1 MSLIITKYIKE
12 SKGLNLL
19 KKAFFTNSSGI
30 LFSRIFG
37 FLRDLLTANLL
48 GAGILSD
55 IFFAAFKFPNLFRR
69 IFAEGAFSQSFLPSL
84 IFSKRK
90 SALIVSVFLIF
101 FFVILL
107 LSLLVWQFS
116 GFFTK
121 MLAYG
126 FDDEK
131 ITLAKPI
138 VVINFWYLEL
148 VFITT
153 FLSTLL
159 QYKNIFWVSAYN
171 TALLNI
177 FMILSLF
184 IAKNTEGIAIVY
196 LLSYVVLCGGIA
208 QILIHFYP
216 LYQERFFKIF
226 LVGLKD
232 LYAIFTHQAKQHVI
246 NFYQTSIKSFFK
258 QFFPALLGS
267 STAQIAAFIDTI
279 LASFLVSGSIS
290 YLYYAN
296 RIFQLP
302 LAIFAIAISTALF
315 PTIAKAIKNSQ
326 HQQASHLM
334 KQSFWFLFILLSL
347 CVCGGIVL
355 KDEIIALLFEHG
367 SFHRQDTLVTAN
379 VFALYLLGLLPFGLA
394 KIFSLW
400 LYAHKRQ
407 GRAAMISAIS
417 LGIALLF
424 SLLFMQFFAVYGLA
438 LASSIG
444 GLVLFFLTI
453 QSFGF
458 KKFFCILHHKK
469 AFLILFVLLGMEF
482 FLLKVFLS
490 YFHLKISS

>member
-1 MSLIITKYIKE
+1 MF
-12 SKGLNLL
+12 
-19 KKAFFTNSSGI
+19 KAFFTNSSGI

-37 FLRDLLTANLL
+37 FFRDLYMANTL
-48 GAGILSD
+48 GAGVLSD

-69 IFAEGAFSQSFLPSL
+69 VFGEGAFSQSFLPSL
-84 IFSKRK
+84 ISSRRK
-90 SALIVSVFLIF
+90 GVFIASTFLIF
-101 FFVILL
+101 TGIIFILT
-107 LSLLVWQFS
+107 LLVWYFS

-131 ITLAKPI
+131 IKLTQPI

-153 FLSTLL
+153 FFSSLL

-184 IAKNTEGIAIVY
+184 VARETEGMQIVY
-196 LLSYVVLCGGIA
+196 LLSYGVLCGGIA

-216 LYQERFFKIF
+216 LYQKNYLRLFFIGF
-226 LVGLKD
+226 KD
-232 LYAIFTHQAKQHVI
+232 LYKIFTKKAKMQI
-246 NFYQTSIKSFFK
+246 KNAYQKSIKDFFK
-258 QFFPALLGS
+258 QFFPAMLGS
-267 STAQIAAFIDTI
+267 STAQIAAFLDTI
-279 LASFLVSGSIS
+279 LASFLATGSIS

-315 PTIAKAIKNSQ
+315 PTIAKAIKNSKE
-326 HQQASHLM
+326 HEA
-334 KQSFWFLFILLSL
+334 KQLLKKAFWFLFIALSI
-347 CVCGGIVL
+347 CVCGGIIL
-355 KDEIIALLFEHG
+355 KNEIIFIIFEHG
-367 SFHRQDTLVTAN
+367 NFMREDTLITAN

-400 LYAHKRQ
+400 LYAHKKQ
-407 GRAAMISAIS
+407 GKAAMISAIS
-417 LGIALLF
+417 LGIGTLA
-424 SLLFMQFFAVYGLA
+424 SLILMQFFAVYGLA

-444 GLVLFFLTI
+444 GFVLFALTI
-453 QSFGF
+453 RQFDFSIF
-458 KKFFCILHHKK
+458 KEILFYKK
-469 AFLILFVLLGMEF
+469 AWLILFLLLIFEILILKI
-482 FLLKVFLS
+482 FLLFI
-490 YFHLKISS
+490 KI

>member
-1 MSLIITKYIKE
+1 MF
-12 SKGLNLL
+12 
-19 KKAFFTNSSGI
+19 KAFFTNSSGI

-37 FLRDLLTANLL
+37 FFRDLYMANIL

-69 IFAEGAFSQSFLPSL
+69 VFGEGAFSQSFLPSL
-84 IFSKRK
+84 ISTRRK
-90 SALIVSVFLIF
+90 GVFIAGTFLIF
-101 FFVILL
+101 VSIIFILT
-107 LSLLVWQFS
+107 LLVWYFS

-126 FDDEK
+126 FDDGK
-131 ITLAKPI
+131 IKLTQPI

-153 FLSTLL
+153 FLSSLL

-184 IAKNTEGIAIVY
+184 IARESQGMQIIY
-196 LLSYVVLCGGIA
+196 LLSYGVLCGGIA

-216 LYQERFFKIF
+216 LYQKRFFRLFFIGF
-226 LVGLKD
+226 KD
-232 LYAIFTHQAKQHVI
+232 LYRILTKKAKTHIKNA
-246 NFYQTSIKSFFK
+246 YQKSIKDFFR
-258 QFFPALLGS
+258 QFFPAMLGS
-267 STAQIAAFIDTI
+267 STAQIAAFLDTM
-279 LASFLVSGSIS
+279 LASFLATGSIS

-302 LAIFAIAISTALF
+302 LAIFAIAVSTALF
-315 PTIAKAIKNSQ
+315 PTIARAIKNTQ
-326 HQQASHLM
+326 EDKAKKLL
-334 KQSFWFLFILLSL
+334 KKAFWFLFIALSV
-347 CVCGGIVL
+347 CVCGGILL
-355 KDEIIALLFEHG
+355 KNEIIFILFERG
-367 SFHRQDTLVTAN
+367 SFVREDTLITAN

-407 GRAAMISAIS
+407 GKAAIISAIS
-417 LGIALLF
+417 LGIGTLA
-424 SLLFMQFFAVYGLA
+424 SLILMQFFAVYGLA

-444 GLVLFFLTI
+444 GFVLFILTI
-453 QSFGF
+453 KQFGF
-458 KKFFCILHHKK
+458 FAFKEILFYKK
-469 AFLILFVLLGMEF
+469 AWFIFFILLMSEIVVLEIFLHF
-482 FLLKVFLS
+482 FRL
-490 YFHLKISS
+490 